1 MNYIKIRLTFNPG
14 SKIYK
19 KPLFLM
25 QTQFPIVKFIFMD
38 LLYRQNFLKEEFQ
51 SSLMRD
57 IKT

>member
-1 MNYIKIRLTFNPG
+1 
-14 SKIYK
+14 
-19 KPLFLM
+19 M